1 MKGRATVIEFAKE
14 GYNVLACDLSEEG
27 LAETLRGL
35 NSAKVASMI
44 VDVSNED
51 QVKKAVEF
59 CIQKFKAIHVM
70 FANAGIGADLG
81 PFYDYDAEFINK
93 VMAVNVNGVLFCFKH
108 TVLAMQKLGIKDGC
122 LLATASVA
130 GIRSGAGGTAYSASK
145 AAVISIGKTVANQ
158 LTGTGIRCNVICPGL
173 IETGMTKP
181 LFDLA
186 DQKKARGKVGQLNP
200 LLRYGVA
207 KEIATVVTFL
217 ASPGASYING
227 QSIAV
232 DGGLSSSHPI
242 AFRRPGMAS
251 M

>member
-1 MKGRATVIEFAKE
+1 M
-14 GYNVLACDLSEEG
+14 LACDVNEEG

-35 NSAKVASMI
+35 NPAKVASMI
-44 VDVSNED
+44 VDVSKED
-51 QVKKAVEF
+51 EVKRAVEL
-59 CIQKFKAIHVM
+59 CVQKFKGVHVI
-70 FANAGIGADLG
+70 FANAGIGSDLG
-81 PFYDYDAEFINK
+81 AFFDYDADYINQ

-108 TVLAMQKLGIKDGC
+108 AYLAMQKLGVKDGC

-145 AAVISIGKTVANQ
+145 AAVINIGKTVANQ
-158 LTGTGIRCNVICPGL
+158 LVGTGIRCNVICPGL

-186 DQKKARGKVGQLNP
+186 DQKNSRGKIGQLNP
-200 LLRYGVA
+200 LQRHGVA
-207 KEIATVVTFL
+207 KEIATVATFL
-217 ASPGASYING
+217 ASSKASYING

-242 AFRRPGMAS
+242 SFRKPGRAS